1 LCLGQTQSDSPDSAC
16 RVVPDAEEPAM
27 ILARQDADDEAERL
41 ASLDGRR
48 DIAEPPVSPPGVM
61 VIV

>member
-1 LCLGQTQSDSPDSAC
+1 
-16 RVVPDAEEPAM
+16 M